1 MPTDSTPRVPGDLD
15 ATAKTLY
22 RFLRRHMRE
31 RPDGPTQWQDPD
43 HQLLSQACR
52 YEMRARRARDGF
64 SALDSDALTTVG
76 DRKQLTVHPVVK
88 IAEQAERAFV
98 DCLKEL
104 GFTPTARA
112 RLGLEKAKAGP
123 SKFGFD

>member
-1 MPTDSTPRVPGDLD
+1 MAHAPGVPGDLD
-15 ATAKTLY
+15 STGKALY
-22 RFLRRHMRE
+22 RNLRKAMQD
-31 RPDGPTQWQDPD
+31 RPDGPTQWEHPD
-43 HQLLSQACR
+43 HHLLSQACR

-64 SALDSDALTTVG
+64 SALDRDALTTVG

-104 GFTPTARA
+104 GFTPAARA
-112 RLGLEKAKAGP
+112 RLGLEKAKAGG
-123 SKFGFD
+123 SKFGLD